1 MPAVLS
7 RAEGG
12 GTMAMGSKDEARADA
27 GAPAKHAA
35 ENVWDHHDEARSAKS
50 LSGSGSIPQPTGY
63 LPSSASQSMASVSL
77 AAIGVQ
83 SRNRTWAILVG
94 GALLFL
100 VLGALGM
107 YAIMK
112 TGQGETA
119 HASEGLAQNDRG
131 TTPEPEIDIGTPL
144 PEGAEPPDT
153 DFIAG
158 GVRPSETGEERPT
171 MSTVSMTSMA
181 ETSMTSM
188 EGSISTMSTEMTSTM
203 STEMQTE
210 VATMETTTM
219 ESTMTETPDMTD
231 TVPEETDERDLEF
244 ELYVGRVRYAI
255 RRYYAPRA
263 QSCFE
268 HATRNDPNVRGTV
281 VVRFSINADGS
292 VTNSSVLRNTTGN
305 EALGRCLANQALTW
319 RLPQT
324 YNGETIPLEIP
335 FAR

>member
-1 MPAVLS
+1 
-7 RAEGG
+7 
-12 GTMAMGSKDEARADA
+12 MGSKDEQV
-27 GAPAKHAA
+27 GHEA
-35 ENVWDHHDEARSAKS
+35 ENVWDHHDEARAAKSMSGS
-50 LSGSGSIPQPTGY
+50 LSGSSSLNRSGAIPQPTGY

-94 GALLFL
+94 GAVLFL
-100 VLGALGM
+100 VLGAAGM

-119 HASEGLAQNDRG
+119 HASEGLAQNDTRVSD
-131 TTPEPEIDIGTPL
+131 PEIDIGTPI

-158 GVRPSETGEERPT
+158 GVRPSDERPT
-171 MSTVSMTSMA
+171 MSTVSMTSMTV
-181 ETSMTSM
+181 TSMTSM
-188 EGSISTMSTEMTSTM
+188 EQPISTMSTEMTTTM
-203 STEMQTE
+203 STEMASTMSTE
-210 VATMETTTM
+210 VATMET
-219 ESTMTETPDMTD
+219 STMTETPDMTEIPD
-231 TVPEETDERDLEF
+231 EVGDERDLEF
-244 ELYVGRVRYAI
+244 ELYVSRVRYAI

-305 EALGRCLANQALTW
+305 DPLGRCLANQALTW